1 MGDSSVG
8 VYVHVP
14 FCERVCPYCDFA
26 VVGGGVSAEQE
37 RRYLGALRQ
46 ELRLRA
52 SVFRGRR
59 LASLYLGGGTPS
71 LLRPDSVAAIA
82 EMVVAE
88 FGDPIEDFE
97 FTLEVNPSSVE
108 REQLPGFRAAGVN
121 RVSLGVQSF
130 DDGVLKRLG
139 RAHSADESR
148 QTLAAA
154 RRARFENISVDL
166 MFAAPG
172 QSLAQLRN
180 DLEQTRAFGPEHVS
194 TYELVVEAGTPFA
207 LAERRGQLPRADAD
221 LAADMVE
228 AIDATLLE
236 IGLER
241 YELTNYAKPGWES
254 RHNRRYWVREPV
266 LGLGVGAWSSVP
278 SGVSC
283 PYGGRSRNLRS
294 LAGYFQRIEADEPA
308 TEEVEIHPAAT
319 ARGEAVFLALRC
331 REGLLAA
338 RFVAW
343 FGEPPRAFF
352 AEAIESLARDGL
364 VVESEAGDLRLTER
378 GRMLADLVGESFV
391 C

>member
-1 MGDSSVG
+1 MADLIALSTRFIDS
-8 VYVHVP
+8 
-14 FCERVCPYCDFA
+14 
-26 VVGGGVSAEQE
+26 
-37 RRYLGALRQ
+37 
-46 ELRLRA
+46 
-52 SVFRGRR
+52 
-59 LASLYLGGGTPS
+59 
-71 LLRPDSVAAIA
+71 
-82 EMVVAE
+82 
-88 FGDPIEDFE
+88 
-97 FTLEVNPSSVE
+97 
-108 REQLPGFRAAGVN
+108 
-121 RVSLGVQSF
+121 
-130 DDGVLKRLG
+130 GVLDEAANRITHELSELG
-139 RAHSADESR
+139 NGIA
-148 QTLAAA
+148 
-154 RRARFENISVDL
+154 
-166 MFAAPG
+166 
-172 QSLAQLRN
+172 
-180 DLEQTRAFGPEHVS
+180 
-194 TYELVVEAGTPFA
+194 VVEAFSHSVLFETDEGL
-207 LAERRGQLPRADAD
+207 LAFDASGGMGGDRVVRAVRGWSDSRFHTLVYTHGHIDHVGGSGYFKADATARG
-221 LAADMVE
+221 LE
-228 AIDATLLE
+228 APRVVAHE
-236 IGLER
+236 NVSRRFER

-254 RHNRRYWVREPV
+254 RHNRRYWAREPV

-308 TEEVEIHPAAT
+308 TEQVEIHPAAT